1 MRPSDQRSQ
10 GKGNAWCIRQSLPP
24 QNRLLRTRQA
34 PSKIHPTFVLGKT
47 TPHRCARRAHTRQA
61 SHAAVCSLN
70 RGAAEA
76 IGSLSVWCGLRATQE
91 NTLRVLQAC
100 GLTPPCPSSW
110 PLLIGESGYTCF
122 GILSWKA
129 ARCYGIFCA
138 TATAAVVSPDS
149 SVISSWLPSSHVPLS
164 ACLMKRLRGNDTQ
177 AICTTS

>member
-1 MRPSDQRSQ
+1 MVHTAIASAA
-10 GKGNAWCIRQSLPP
+10 K
-24 QNRLLRTRQA
+24 QA
-34 PSKIHPTFVLGKT
+34 
-47 TPHRCARRAHTRQA
+47 AAHTTGTIENPSNFCSWKNDAAPMRTEGAHSAGA
-61 SHAAVCSLN
+61 SHGAVCSLNN

-76 IGSLSVWCGLRATQE
+76 IGSSSVWCGLRATQE

-100 GLTPPCPSSW
+100 GLTPLCPSSW